1 MKQKMTNHLAENNEQ
16 SKRRIQELENL
27 LSESRDLLAKSE
39 TQLKYEVNLFLLSI
53 ITNLTP

>member
-53 ITNLTP
+53 ITNLTS